1 MNLIRFLFRHAR
13 GLTIFTGLAALASGA
28 CNAGLIALVNAV
40 LNRPETPVAI
50 MVGSFVALG
59 FGKLATNFVSQVMV
73 ARFSQGAIA
82 RLRCDLAQKILAVPL
97 RHLEELGAPR
107 LMVAL
112 GEDVLTVA
120 EVLLILPNFVV
131 NLAVLGGGAVYL
143 CWLSWQVALGM
154 FIFILVGAT
163 GYRLLVASGFEHL
176 RLSREEADRLYAHFR
191 ALTEGVKE
199 LKLHR
204 NRRRK
209 FLSECL
215 QPATESF
222 ARHNVAAEFRFIL
235 AHGWSQLLFFAL
247 IGLILFLLPAVQHVN
262 PRALTGYIVATLY
275 LMGPLTG
282 VLGVMAA
289 IGRANVALEKIER
302 LGFSLAAHSAEECSP
317 ARPEMPSAFE
327 RLELAGVTHS
337 YHHEKD
343 DSHFTLGPMNLTFR
357 PGELVFIVG
366 GNGSGKSTL
375 AKIITGL
382 YPPESGEIRLDGETI
397 TRRNRDDFRQ
407 LFSVVF
413 DQVYVFE
420 TLLGLDGANLD
431 GQARNYLAELHL
443 DHKVKIRDGKL
454 STVDLSQGQ
463 RKRLALLTA
472 YLEDRPFYVF
482 DEWAS
487 DQDPQFKEIFYRQ
500 ILPDLKARGK
510 AVVVITHDDRYF
522 ACADR
527 ILKLDFGK
535 LVFHRQVAARM
546 AEPAPPMT
554 GNGEGNG
561 VLSSVTQS
569 A

>member
-1 MNLIRFLFRHAR
+1 MNLLRFLLRNAR
-13 GLTIFTGLAALASGA
+13 KLTLLTGLAALASGA

-40 LNRPETPVAI
+40 LNHPEVSARV

-59 FGKLATNFVSQVMV
+59 LGKVATNFLSQLIV

-82 RLRCDLAQKILAVPL
+82 NLRCDLVRKILAVPL
-97 RHLEELGAPR
+97 RHLEQLGAPR
-107 LMVAL
+107 LMVTL

-120 EVLLILPNFVV
+120 EALLLLPNFAV

-143 CWLSWQVALGM
+143 CWLSWKVALSIFG
-154 FIFILVGAT
+154 FILLGAA
-163 GYRLLVASGFEHL
+163 GYRFLVANGFQHL
-176 RLSREEADRLYAHFR
+176 RLAREEADRLYAHFR
-191 ALTEGVKE
+191 ALTEGIKE

-204 NRRRK
+204 SRRGQ
-209 FLSECL
+209 FLSDCVG
-215 QPATESF
+215 PATERFS
-222 ARHNVAAEFRFIL
+222 RHNIGAELRFIL
-235 AHGWSQLLFFAL
+235 AHGWSQLLFFIL
-247 IGLILFLLPAVQHVN
+247 VGLVLFLLPALQHVN

-302 LGFSLAAHSAEECSP
+302 LGSSLAAHSSETCLLAK
-317 ARPEMPSAFE
+317 PESKLDFE

-343 DSHFTLGPMNLTFR
+343 DSHFILGPMNLVFQ

-382 YPPESGEIRLDGETI
+382 YPPEAGQLRLDGQTI
-397 TRRNRDDFRQ
+397 SNANRDDYRQ
-407 LFSVVF
+407 LFSTVF
-413 DQVYVFE
+413 SDFYVFE
-420 TLLGLDGANLD
+420 TLLGLTGVNLD
-431 GQARNYLAELHL
+431 GRAQNYLAELHL
-443 DHKVKIRDGKL
+443 DHKVKVRDGRL

-472 YLEDRPFYVF
+472 YLEDRPFYLF

-510 AVVVITHDDRYF
+510 AVVIITHDDRYF
-522 ACADR
+522 CCADR
-527 ILKLDFGK
+527 VIKLDYGK
-535 LVFHRQVAARM
+535 LVYDRPT
-546 AEPAPPMT
+546 AEPPEEPVLPAT
-554 GNGEGNG
+554 NGDNH
-561 VLSSVTQS
+561 VLSSSVQS
-569 A
+569 L

>member
-1 MNLIRFLFRHAR
+1 MNLLRFLFRRAQALTILT
-13 GLTIFTGLAALASGA
+13 GLTALASGV

-40 LNRPETPVAI
+40 LSHPEMSATV
-50 MVGSFVALG
+50 MVGSFIALG
-59 FGKLATNFVSQVMV
+59 SGKVATNFISQLMV

-82 RLRCDLAQKILAVPL
+82 GLRRDLVQKILAVPL

-107 LMVAL
+107 LMVVL
-112 GEDVLTVA
+112 GEDVLIVA
-120 EVLLILPNFVV
+120 EALLLIPNFAV
-131 NLAVLGGGAVYL
+131 NLAVLCGGAVYL
-143 CWLSWQVALGM
+143 CWLSWKVALGIFM
-154 FIFILVGAT
+154 FILLGAA
-163 GYRLLVASGFEHL
+163 GYRLLVANGFHHL
-176 RLSREEADRLYAHFR
+176 HLAREEADRLYTHFR
-191 ALTEGVKE
+191 ALTEGIKE

-204 NRRRK
+204 DRRGK
-209 FLSECL
+209 FLSDCIG
-215 QPATESF
+215 PATECFS
-222 ARHNVAAEFRFIL
+222 RHNVAAELRFIL

-247 IGLILFLLPAVQHVN
+247 VGLILFLLPAWQHVS

-282 VLGVMAA
+282 VLGVMPA

-302 LGFSLAAHSAEECSP
+302 LGFSLAAHSAEECSL
-317 ARPEMPSAFE
+317 AGLEDRQDFE
-327 RLELAGVTHS
+327 RLELVGVTHS

-343 DSHFTLGPMNLTFR
+343 DSHFILGPMNLVFQ

-382 YPPESGEIRLDGETI
+382 YPPETGQLRLDGHAI
-397 TRRNRDDFRQ
+397 SNCNRDNYRQ
-407 LFSVVF
+407 LFSTVF
-413 DQVYVFE
+413 SDFYVFE

-431 GQARNYLAELHL
+431 EQARNYLSELHL
-443 DHKVKIRDGKL
+443 SHKVKVRGGRL

-472 YLEDRPFYVF
+472 YLEDRPFYLF

-510 AVVVITHDDRYF
+510 AVVIITHDDRYF
-522 ACADR
+522 SCADR
-527 ILKLDFGK
+527 VIKLDYGK
-535 LVFHRQVAARM
+535 LVYDRFTSVPRGEAAL
-546 AEPAPPMT
+546 PLS
-554 GNGEGNG
+554 NSDNG
-561 VLSSVTQS
+561 VVHSIV
-569 A
+569 

>member
-1 MNLIRFLFRHAR
+1 MNLLRFLFRNAR
-13 GLTIFTGLAALASGA
+13 GLTVLTGLAALASGA

-40 LNRPETPVAI
+40 LNRPKISGAFMVA
-50 MVGSFVALG
+50 GFVALG
-59 FGKLATNFVSQVMV
+59 FGKLATNFFSQVLV
-73 ARFSQGAIA
+73 AKFSQGAIA
-82 RLRCDLAQKILAVPL
+82 RLRCDLVRKILGVPL
-97 RHLEELGAPR
+97 RQLEELGAPR
-107 LMVAL
+107 LTVAL

-120 EVLLILPNFVV
+120 EALLLIPNFAV
-131 NLAVLGGGAVYL
+131 NLSVLCGGAVYL
-143 CWLSWQVALGM
+143 CCLSWKVALGI
-154 FIFILVGAT
+154 FAFILVGAT
-163 GYRLLVASGFEHL
+163 GYRLLVANGFGHL
-176 RLSREEADRLYAHFR
+176 RLAREEADRLYAHFR

-204 NRRRK
+204 NRRGK
-209 FLSECL
+209 FLSDCIG
-215 QPATESF
+215 PATDNFS
-222 ARHNVAAEFRFIL
+222 RHNIAAELRFIL

-247 IGLILFLLPAVQHVN
+247 VGLILFLLPELQHVN

-302 LGFSLAAHSAEECSP
+302 LGLSLAANSTEECSLAKAE
-317 ARPEMPSAFE
+317 ARTDFE

-343 DSHFTLGPMNLTFR
+343 DSHFILGPMNLVFQ

-382 YPPESGEIRLDGETI
+382 YPPETGQLRLDGTAI
-397 TRRNRDDFRQ
+397 SNSNRDDYRQ
-407 LFSVVF
+407 LFSTVF
-413 DQVYVFE
+413 SDFYVFE
-420 TLLGLDGANLD
+420 TLLGLEGADLD
-431 GQARNYLAELHL
+431 DRAQNYLAELHL
-443 DHKVKIRDGKL
+443 DHKVKIRGGRL

-472 YLEDRPFYVF
+472 YLEDRPFYLF

-487 DQDPQFKEIFYRQ
+487 DQDPQFKEVFYRQ
-500 ILPDLKARGK
+500 LLPDLKARGK

-522 ACADR
+522 SVADR
-527 ILKLDFGK
+527 VIKLDYGK
-535 LVFHRQVAARM
+535 LVYDRRADAPRFEPVLQAA
-546 AEPAPPMT
+546 
-554 GNGEGNG
+554 NHGNG
-561 VLSSVTQS
+561 VFASNSQS